1 MRLHFQKREEG
12 SSLFVAMIICGVVGV
27 ILAGYLLLTSNRFQ
41 MTVRSSD
48 WNAAI
53 PVLEAG
59 IEEALAH
66 LTRDT
71 NTPTANNWTS
81 ATIAGNVVYTKK
93 RYFSDGSYYYVY
105 IKDYS
110 ANNPSI
116 YSSGYVRSPYSTN
129 KYIVRNV
136 VVGVTNPPTVWTH
149 AIAVS
154 GGVSF
159 VGHPVVD
166 SYDDRKGPYNASTN
180 RDGAINI
187 GGIAT
192 NAKNSGAVSLGGAHV
207 YGPVTTGPGGVV
219 SGGTVGDVA
228 WNATSSGIEPGWTNN
243 TMNVAYPSNSVPTG
257 GPWVGPSQYTNITT
271 GTYQMSSFTSS
282 GDVTISGNVV
292 WYVTG
297 NLKVKGNDIITIKA
311 GGSLKII
318 AGGDVD
324 LGGGGV
330 LNQGGN
336 AANFSI
342 IGLNS
347 CTSVNYH
354 GTAQFI
360 GTVNAPQA
368 DFSLSGTTDAFG
380 AIIAYSASM
389 NGNTALHY
397 PESLAYQDG
406 YIASSWREF

>member
-1 MRLHFQKREEG
+1 MKLHFNNRENG
-12 SSLFVAMIICGVVGV
+12 SSLFVAMTLCIVVGI
-27 ILAGYLLLTSNRFQ
+27 ILAGYLVLTSNRFQ

-59 IEEALAH
+59 VEEALTH

-71 NTPTANNWTS
+71 NQPTANSWGTAN
-81 ATIAGNVVYTKK
+81 IAGNVVYTKT
-93 RYFSDGSYYYVY
+93 RTFSDGSYYYVY

-110 ANNPSI
+110 ANNPTI
-116 YSSGYVRSPYSTN
+116 YSSGFVRSPYKAN
-129 KYIVRNV
+129 QYISRTVR
-136 VVGVTNPPTVWTH
+136 VGITNPPTVWTH

-154 GGVSF
+154 GSVSF
-159 VGHPVVD
+159 VGQPVVD
-166 SYDDRKGPYNASTN
+166 AFDSRKGPYNTSTN
-180 RDGAINI
+180 RDAV
-187 GGIAT
+187 GGVAT
-192 NAKNSGAVSLGGAHV
+192 NSKNSGAVSLGNANV
-207 YGPVTTGPGGVV
+207 YGPVSTGPGGTI

-228 WNATSSGIEPGWTNN
+228 WNASHSGIEPGWTNN

-257 GPWVGPSQYTNITT
+257 AGLWVAPTQYTNILS
-271 GTYQMSSFTSS
+271 GNYQSTSFTSS
-282 GDVTISGNVV
+282 GDITISGNVV
-292 WYVTG
+292 WYVPG
-297 NLKVKGNDIITIKA
+297 DFKVKGNDKITIKA

-330 LNQGGN
+330 LNSTGY
-336 AANFSI
+336 AVNFSV

-347 CTSVNYH
+347 CTSISYH

-368 DFSLSGTTDAFG
+368 AFSLAGTTDAFG
-380 AIIAYSASM
+380 AIIANSATM

-397 PESLAYQDG
+397 DESLAYQDG
-406 YIASSWREF
+406 YVASSWQEL

>member
-1 MRLHFQKREEG
+1 MTLC
-12 SSLFVAMIICGVVGV
+12 LVVGI
-27 ILAGYLLLTSNRFQ
+27 ILAGYLVLTSNRFQ

-59 IEEALAH
+59 VEEALTH

-71 NTPTANNWTS
+71 NQPTANSWGS
-81 ATIAGNVVYTKK
+81 ATIAGNVVYTKT
-93 RYFSDGSYYYVY
+93 RTFSDGSYYYVY

-110 ANNPSI
+110 ANNPTI
-116 YSSGYVRSPYSTN
+116 YSSGFVRSPYKASQ
-129 KYIVRNV
+129 YISRTVK
-136 VVGVTNPPTVWTH
+136 VGITNPPTVWTH

-166 SYDDRKGPYNASTN
+166 SYNDRKGPYNASTN

-192 NAKNSGAVSLGGAHV
+192 NSKNSGAVSLGGANV
-207 YGPVTTGPGGVV
+207 YGPVTTGPGGTV
-219 SGGTVGDVA
+219 SGGTVGDVS
-228 WNATSSGIEPGWTNN
+228 WNANNSGIEPGWTNN
-243 TMNVAYPSNSVPTG
+243 TMNVAYPSNSLPSG
-257 GPWVGPSQYTNITT
+257 AGLWVGPTQYTNILT
-271 GTYQMSSFTSS
+271 GNYQLSSYTSS
-282 GDVTISGNVV
+282 GNMTISGNVV
-292 WYVTG
+292 LYVSG
-297 NLKVKGNDIITIKA
+297 SFKVKGNDVITILA

-330 LNQGGN
+330 LNASGN

-342 IGLNS
+342 IGLTS
-347 CTSVNYH
+347 CTSINYH

-380 AIIAYSASM
+380 AIIAKSASM

-406 YIASSWREF
+406 YIASSWQEL